1 MRRGGGGEAVS
12 FGDDRSSLR
21 RSRGEVAARSV
32 DGGAMARGRWPLHRS
47 LRERSPS
54 PWLRHREEFGG
65 GPPPH
70 ASRRE
75 ELVYRFAVGF
85 VLEARL
91 DRLPVGGAGR
101 ARERGGKDRLAAGG
115 VGAGDDEA
123 RHAAAMAS
131 ASASA
136 ISSMLASSTLSV
148 IAIRRRAVP
157 SATVGGRMPRMS
169 KPASR
174 RLAAMRIVRSVSPMI
189 TGRICEIGRES
200 RRERG
205 LR

>member
-75 ELVYRFAVGF
+75 ELVR
-85 VLEARL
+85 
-91 DRLPVGGAGR
+91 
-101 ARERGGKDRLAAGG
+101 
-115 VGAGDDEA
+115 
-123 RHAAAMAS
+123 S
-131 ASASA
+131 AEHTSELLSP
-136 ISSMLASSTLSV
+136 MRSSTPVFCL
-148 IAIRRRAVP
+148 
-157 SATVGGRMPRMS
+157 
-169 KPASR
+169 K
-174 RLAAMRIVRSVSPMI
+174 
-189 TGRICEIGRES
+189 
-200 RRERG
+200 
-205 LR
+205 